1 MLETLATLIL
11 VGVGALLFLFVLA
24 YGIYIT
30 YYPLT
35 KTAQGAIEVMRE
47 YAEERKRK
55 RQVEKQIEEQT
66 EEGYIGNLAPVVIET
81 AKKVNLISVVK

>member
-11 VGVGALLFLFVLA
+11 LGVGALLFLFVLA

-55 RQVEKQIEEQT
+55 RQVEKQT
-66 EEGYIGNLAPVVIET
+66 EETEERYSGNLAPVVIET
-81 AKKVNLISVVK
+81 AEKSKPNKRR

>member
-11 VGVGALLFLFVLA
+11 VGVGVLLFLFVLA

-55 RQVEKQIEEQT
+55 RQVEKQT
-66 EEGYIGNLAPVVIET
+66 EERYSGNLAPVVIET
-81 AKKVNLISVVK
+81 AEKSKPNKRR

>member
-55 RQVEKQIEEQT
+55 RQVEKQT
-66 EEGYIGNLAPVVIET
+66 EERYSGNLAPVVIE
-81 AKKVNLISVVK
+81 AVEKSKPNKRR

>member
-55 RQVEKQIEEQT
+55 RQVEQLGKET
-66 EEGYIGNLAPVVIET
+66 EERYSGNLAPVLIET
-81 AKKVNLISVVK
+81 GEKKRPNKRR

>member
-55 RQVEKQIEEQT
+55 RQVEKQT
-66 EEGYIGNLAPVVIET
+66 EERYSGNLAPVVIET
-81 AKKVNLISVVK
+81 AEKSKPNKRR

>member
-11 VGVGALLFLFVLA
+11 LGVGALLFLFVLA

-55 RQVEKQIEEQT
+55 GQVEKQT
-66 EEGYIGNLAPVVIET
+66 EERYSGNLAPVVIET
-81 AKKVNLISVVK
+81 GEKSKPNKRR

>member
-55 RQVEKQIEEQT
+55 HQVEKQIEEQT

-81 AKKVNLISVVK
+81 AEKSKPNKRR

>member
-55 RQVEKQIEEQT
+55 RQVEKQT
-66 EEGYIGNLAPVVIET
+66 EERYSGNLAPVVIET
-81 AKKVNLISVVK
+81 AEKNKPNKRR

>member
-55 RQVEKQIEEQT
+55 RQVEKQT
-66 EEGYIGNLAPVVIET
+66 EETEERYSGNLAPPVVIET
-81 AKKVNLISVVK
+81 AEKNKPNKRR